1 MYNAW
6 DDALAKIQQQ
16 INPSSFNTWFSD
28 TSILS
33 NEDGVHWLVS
43 KNGGKLRVILPANT
57 TAEGRV
63 RISGVFS
70 KDSANKEYPYLL
82 EAKKITPLNRD

>member
-16 INPSSFNTWFSD
+16 ISPSSFNTWFSD

-33 NEDGVHWLVS
+33 NEDGVIIIGV
-43 KNGGKLRVILPANT
+43 KNTFIRNHFYSRCCMISIRFVIP
-57 TAEGRV
+57 
-63 RISGVFS
+63 
-70 KDSANKEYPYLL
+70 
-82 EAKKITPLNRD
+82 ITP

>member
-33 NEDGVHWLVS
+33 NEDGVITIGV
-43 KNGGKLRVILPANT
+43 KNTFYIKQLRDKYYTIIADALKKAN
-57 TAEGRV
+57 
-63 RISGVFS
+63 
-70 KDSANKEYPYLL
+70 
-82 EAKKITPLNRD
+82 

>member
-33 NEDGVHWLVS
+33 NENGVITIGV
-43 KNGGKLRVILPANT
+43 KNTFYIKQLRSRYYDIIS
-57 TAEGRV
+57 TALKNNNIGFPKQ
-63 RISGVFS
+63 I
-70 KDSANKEYPYLL
+70 DQW
-82 EAKKITPLNRD
+82 